1 MSLSFCLFGA
11 AVLAASVSHAAVR
24 LGSPFA
30 DGMVLQRE
38 RPVPVWGKADPG
50 ERVSVSFGGQTLRT
64 TADAKGA
71 WRVTLAPMKACAT
84 AQKLVVEPGAVTVKD
99 VLVGEVWLASG
110 QSNMAFRFTNSNPR
124 SKEKSGALLAQITTR
139 PNIRYA
145 TVKMNSTATE
155 LDETD
160 VSWKAFTPHFLM
172 HGAPS
177 AVATYFAIY
186 LHDAINVPVGIIGCA
201 WGGTNIDAWIPHT
214 AETAK
219 GAKIPRKKVCRP
231 GFIYRGSV
239 APLKP
244 FALRGVIWYQGEADS
259 NEAWKYADRMKMMY
273 DGWGKLFENDG
284 FPFLFA
290 QLAPYEYHFEK
301 SKRDLV
307 GLQIA
312 QAQFA
317 AREPNAHMAVVNDV
331 GNLWDIHPNDKAP
344 VGMRLAALALRHTYG
359 FENVKADPP
368 VAVSAKSLGGGKV
381 EIAFENASKLYVYNE
396 NRSTLAG
403 FEMAGADGVFHQA
416 KIGGIDPKG
425 NIPSPSG
432 KLTLVSDKV
441 AEPVKVRYLF
451 NSPWYGALRNESG
464 IPAGP
469 FALDVESSSSAEKAK
484 AAVADASFD
493 VDKAWMLKAP
503 RRNVKEN
510 VPGFLWIEAENFAS
524 YGGWI
529 LDTQF
534 AHKMGSGY
542 LLAPGVGTPV
552 SNATTSVEISKG
564 GKYRLWVRCKD
575 WVPLHHPGRFTL
587 EIGGKKVVSQFGA
600 SGKDGWV
607 WEDGGIV
614 DLKTGKC
621 KVELVD
627 LSGYY
632 ARCDAVV
639 LTRDLAW
646 KPEAD
651 GEKLDRQRDRMKG
664 LPEIIVDDGTYD
676 VVVVGGGAGGVPAA
690 IAAARGGAK
699 VAIIQDRPVYGG
711 NISSELGVLLNG
723 ASYQPGYREGG
734 IIEEAA
740 LDKAKEAKGA
750 ELSFSRVFA
759 RMIAAEKNITE
770 SLNERV
776 YAVEQNANGAITAVL
791 SRNQLTGGRKRIRG
805 KLFVDATGDGWLGY
819 FAGAKFMFGREGVK
833 DYKETCAPEVPDLT
847 TMSGCLLGGYGK
859 PRWNKV
865 DKDEG
870 YETPV
875 WAKILP
881 DGFFRKAK
889 DLNFKWWLEHPG
901 DIDDCKDPEFARD
914 TLLKIFFDY
923 WGWLKNKCPNEE
935 VRRLAATHRLVS
947 LPYMNGRRE
956 GMRLKGDYVYTE
968 HDALKAT
975 LFEDRIGHTGWPLDT
990 HNPKG
995 VMDAKGGGFW
1005 IRHPK
1010 LPKPAS
1016 IPYRILYSENIPN
1029 MFMAGRNVSC
1039 THVGLGTL
1047 RVAATCAVMGQAVGT
1062 AAAGCVRT
1070 GMNPREY
1077 GKKYMAELQRQ
1088 LMKDDQFILG
1098 MEYDDPSNVAV
1109 KGKASATSCRE
1120 DSPASKVL
1128 DGYSRTLPKG
1138 ESRAWM
1144 SNPKEKLPQSV
1155 DVAFVSPENVGEIR
1169 IVFDSDFYIS
1179 PKWIK
1184 HVVPA
1189 ALAKAYSL
1197 EVLDEDG
1204 KWELIADVKDNARRM
1219 AVHTFPA
1226 RKIRAVK
1233 VTVSGTWGD
1242 SSARVFE
1249 IRCYR

>member
-1 MSLSFCLFGA
+1 MNFRFGLFGA
-11 AVLAASVSHAAVR
+11 AVLAASVSQAAVR
-24 LGSPFA
+24 LGSPFG

-50 ERVSVSFGGQTLRT
+50 EKVTVSFGGQTLQA
-64 TADAKGA
+64 TADAKGL

-84 AQKLVVEPGAVTVKD
+84 AQKLVVEPGAVTVKN
-99 VLVGEVWLASG
+99 VLVGEVWFASG
-110 QSNMAFRFTNSNPR
+110 QSNMAFRFNNTNPR
-124 SKEKSGALLAQITTR
+124 TKEKNGPLLAQITSR

-145 TVKMNSTATE
+145 SVKLNSSETE
-155 LDETD
+155 LDETA
-160 VSWKAFTPHFLM
+160 VSWNAFTPHFLL
-172 HGAPS
+172 HGSPS

-219 GAKIPRKKVCRP
+219 GAKAPRKPACRP

-244 FALRGVIWYQGEADS
+244 FAWRGVIWYQGEADS
-259 NEAWKYADRMKMMY
+259 TEAWKYTDRMKMMY
-273 DGWGKLFENDG
+273 DSWGKVFENEG

-290 QLAPYEYHFEK
+290 QLAPFEYHFEQ

-317 AREPNAHMAVVNDV
+317 AREPNAHMTVVNDV
-331 GNLWDIHPNDKAP
+331 GNLWDIHPNDKNP

-359 FENVKADPP
+359 FENVKADAP
-368 VAVSAKSLGGGKV
+368 VAVSATKLDGGKV
-381 EIAFENASKLYVYNE
+381 EISFENASKLYVYNE
-396 NRSTLAG
+396 DRSTLVG

-416 KIGGIDPKG
+416 KIDGVDSKG
-425 NIPSPSG
+425 NIPSPAG
-432 KLTLVSDKV
+432 KLTLVSENV

-451 NSPWYGALRNESG
+451 KSPWYGALRNESG

-469 FALDVESSSSAEKAK
+469 FALDVASGNIAKKAK
-484 AAVADASFD
+484 TRASDASFD
-493 VDKAWMLKAP
+493 VDKAWKLKAP
-503 RRNVKEN
+503 HKNVKEH

-552 SNATTSVEISKG
+552 SNATTSVKISKS

-575 WVPLHHPGRFTL
+575 WVPQHHPGRFTL
-587 EIGGKKVVSQFGA
+587 AIGGKKVASQFGA

-607 WEDGGIV
+607 WEDGGV
-614 DLKTGKC
+614 VELKAGKC
-621 KVELVD
+621 EIALVD

-639 LTRDLAW
+639 LARNLAW
-646 KPEAD
+646 MPEAD
-651 GEKLDRQRDRMKG
+651 GEKLAEQRAKMDG
-664 LPEIIVDDGTYD
+664 LPEGIADGGAYD

-699 VAIIQDRPVYGG
+699 VAIVQDRPVYGG

-723 ASYQPGYREGG
+723 ASYQLGYREGG
-734 IIEEAA
+734 IIEEAT

-776 YAVEQNANGAITAVL
+776 YAVEQDADGAITAVL
-791 SRNQLTGGRKRIRG
+791 SRNVLTGARKRIKG

-833 DYKETCAPEVPDLT
+833 DYNETCAPDVPDLT

-859 PRWNKV
+859 PRWEKV

-870 YETPV
+870 YETPA

-881 DGFFRKAK
+881 DGFYRKAK

-923 WGWLKNKCPNEE
+923 WGWMKNKCPNEA
-935 VRRLAATHRLVS
+935 VRKLAARHRLVS

-956 GMRLKGDYVYTE
+956 GMRLKGDHVYTE
-968 HDALKAT
+968 HDALNAT

-990 HNPKG
+990 HNPLG

-1005 IRHPK
+1005 IKHPK
-1010 LPKPAS
+1010 LPQPAS

-1039 THVGLGTL
+1039 THVALGTL
-1047 RVAATCAVMGQAVGT
+1047 RVAATCAVMGQTVGT
-1062 AAAGCVRT
+1062 AAAGCIRT
-1070 GMNPREY
+1070 GLTPREY
-1077 GKKYMAELQRQ
+1077 GKKYIKELQRQ
-1088 LMKDDQFILG
+1088 LVKDDQYIIG
-1098 MEYDDPSNVAV
+1098 MKDEDPANLAA
-1109 KGKASATSCRE
+1109 KGTANATSSAKG
-1120 DSPASKVL
+1120 SPAANVI
-1128 DGYSRTLPKG
+1128 DGLARTLPK
-1138 ESRAWM
+1138 EASRAWI
-1144 SNPKEKLPQSV
+1144 SDPKAKLPQAV
-1155 DVAFVSPENVGEIR
+1155 DVEFASPEKVGEVR
-1169 IVFDSDFYIS
+1169 ITFDSNYYIS
-1179 PKWIK
+1179 PKWVK
-1184 HVVPA
+1184 HTMPST
-1189 ALAKAYSL
+1189 LAKDYTV
-1197 EVLDEDG
+1197 EVLGENG
-1204 KWELIADVKDNARRM
+1204 KWETIADIKENAKRM
-1219 AVHTFPA
+1219 AVHTVPA
-1226 RKIRAVK
+1226 RTIKAVRVK
-1233 VTVSGTWGD
+1233 VSSTWGD
-1242 SSARVFE
+1242 PSARVFE
-1249 IRCYR
+1249 VKCYR

>member
-1 MSLSFCLFGA
+1 MDFRFVLLGA
-11 AVLAASVSHAAVR
+11 AMLAASLSQAVVR
-24 LGSPFA
+24 LGSPFS

-50 ERVSVSFGGQTLRT
+50 EKVSVSFGGQTLHA

-71 WRVTLAPMKACAT
+71 WRVTLQPMKACAT
-84 AQKLVVEPGAVTVKD
+84 PQSLSVEPGSVKVKD

-110 QSNMAFRFTNSNPR
+110 QSNMAFRFNNTNPR
-124 SKEKSGALLAQITTR
+124 TKEKNGPLLAQITVR

-145 TVKMNSTATE
+145 SVKMNSTETE
-155 LDETD
+155 LDETA
-160 VSWKAFTPHFLM
+160 VSWNAFTPKFLSG
-172 HGAPS
+172 GAPS

-214 AETAK
+214 PETVKEAK
-219 GAKIPRKKVCRP
+219 APRKPVCRP

-244 FALRGVIWYQGEADS
+244 FAMRGVIWYQGEADA
-259 NEAWKYADRMKMMY
+259 NEAWKYESRMKLMY
-273 DGWGKLFENDG
+273 DLWGRKFENEG

-290 QLAPYEYHFEK
+290 QLAPYEYNFAK

-307 GLQIA
+307 SLQLA

-317 AREPNAHMAVVNDV
+317 TKEPNAHMAVVNDV
-331 GNLWDIHPNDKAP
+331 GNLWDIHPNDKNP
-344 VGMRLAALALRHTYG
+344 VGMRLAALALKHTYG
-359 FENVKADPP
+359 FKDVKADAP
-368 VAVSAKSLGGGKV
+368 VAVEAKGLPGGEV
-381 EIAFENASKLYVYNE
+381 EISFDNGECLYVYNE
-396 NRSTLAG
+396 NRSTEAG
-403 FEMAGADGVFHQA
+403 FEVAGADGVFHPA
-416 KIGGIDPKG
+416 SIKKIDRTGKILT
-425 NIPSPSG
+425 SPGTVTVCSG
-432 KLTLVSDKV
+432 K
-441 AEPVKVRYLF
+441 VKKPLRVRYLF
-451 NSPWYGALRNESG
+451 KSPWYGALRNESG

-469 FALDVESSSSAEKAK
+469 FELAVSSANG
-484 AAVADASFD
+484 AAEGQRKTAFN
-493 VDKAWMLKAP
+493 VDKAWQLKAP
-503 RRNVKEN
+503 SRKVVEN

-542 LLAPGVGTPV
+542 LLAPGVGIPV
-552 SNATTSVEISKG
+552 SNATTTVDVAAG

-575 WVPLHHPGRFTL
+575 WVPEYHPGRFTL
-587 EIGGKKVVSQFGA
+587 EIGGKRVASQFGA
-600 SGKDGWV
+600 SGKDGWI
-607 WEDGGIV
+607 WEDGG
-614 DLKTGKC
+614 T
-621 KVELVD
+621 VELEAGECKIVLAD

-639 LTRDLAW
+639 LTRDLGW
-646 KPEAD
+646 KPETDGDRLADQRTKMCGTPEGIAD
-651 GEKLDRQRDRMKG
+651 G
-664 LPEIIVDDGTYD
+664 GTYD

-699 VAIIQDRPVYGG
+699 VVIVQDRPVFGG

-723 ASYQPGYREGG
+723 ASYQRGYREGG

-740 LDKAKEAKGA
+740 LDKAKEAKGG
-750 ELSFSRVFA
+750 ELSFSRVFK
-759 RMIAAEKNITE
+759 RMLDAEKNITVIV
-770 SLNERV
+770 NTRV
-776 YAVEQNANGAITAVL
+776 YAVEQDDSKAIVSAL
-791 SRNQLTGGRKRIRG
+791 AKNQLTGERMRLKG

-819 FAGAKFMFGREGVK
+819 FAGAKFMFGREGQK
-833 DYKETCAPEVPDLT
+833 DYNETCAPEVPDLT

-859 PRWNKV
+859 PKWKKLNKE
-865 DKDEG
+865 EG

-875 WAKILP
+875 WARILP
-881 DGFFRKAK
+881 EGFFRKAK

-901 DIDDCKDPEFARD
+901 EIDDCKDPEFARD

-923 WGWLKNKCPNEE
+923 WGWMKNKCPNET
-935 VRRLAATHRLVS
+935 VRKLAACHRLIS

-968 HDALKAT
+968 HDALQAT

-995 VMDAKGGGFW
+995 VMDAKGSGFW
-1005 IRHPK
+1005 IKHPR
-1010 LPKPAS
+1010 LPQPAS

-1062 AAAGCVRT
+1062 AAAGCIRT

-1077 GKKYMAELQRQ
+1077 GKKHMAELQCQ

-1098 MEYDDPSNVAV
+1098 MKYDDPANFAV
-1109 KGKASATSCRE
+1109 KGKATATSCIE
-1120 DSPASKVL
+1120 GSPASNVL

-1138 ESRAWM
+1138 ESRAWI
-1144 SNPKEKLPQSV
+1144 SDPKTKLPQSV
-1155 DVAFVSPENVGEIR
+1155 NVEFSAPEKIGEVR
-1169 IVFDSDFYIS
+1169 IVFDSDFYIN

-1184 HVVPA
+1184 HVVPST
-1189 ALAKAYSL
+1189 LAKEYTL
-1197 EVLDEDG
+1197 EVLGEDG
-1204 KWELIADVKDNARRM
+1204 KWEKVADVKDSAKRM

-1226 RKIRAVK
+1226 RMVKAVK

-1242 SSARVFE
+1242 PSARVFE
-1249 IRCYR
+1249 IQCYR